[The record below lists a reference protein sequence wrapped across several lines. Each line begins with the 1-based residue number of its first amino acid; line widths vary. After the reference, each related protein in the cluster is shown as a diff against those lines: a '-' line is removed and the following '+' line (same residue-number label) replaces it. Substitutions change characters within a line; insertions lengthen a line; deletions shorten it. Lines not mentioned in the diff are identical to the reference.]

1 MKRKGKTSQRTILFR
16 RNVNRDN
23 EEWAHFLEGYREW
36 LMDWDM
42 TTYGDDWHTAEDIV
56 SEIYLTIIQE
66 PLIINLRP
74 NDTFRHT
81 LITLC
86 KHAHRDVTKPWRK
99 GLMERLYEALRLTL
113 RSRLG
118 LLAFL
123 RGHQLRDFPLRF
135 PALLFRSQGPPS
147 HLHHFGIVFP
157 SRMRQPQAASKPGVR
172 KPLLLLSKSIHNR
185 LIQQKRQYAE
195 ANDAVRIKMRFI
207 IPFRDNDLLEEITYS
222 TQ

>member
-16 RNVNRDN
+16 QNVNRDN

-99 GLMERLYEALRLTL
+99 GLMDRLYEALRPVRRTPDDFKAELA
-113 RSRLG
+113 LG
-118 LLAFL
+118 IADLVEADLMDKT
-123 RGHQLRDFPLRF
+123 RDR
-135 PALLFRSQGPPS
+135 
-147 HLHHFGIVFP
+147 
-157 SRMRQPQAASKPGVR
+157 
-172 KPLLLLSKSIHNR
+172 NR
-185 LIQQKRQYAE
+185 
-195 ANDAVRIKMRFI
+195 
-207 IPFRDNDLLEEITYS
+207 PFRTFSLEDLKRWRKFRQAGENAKAKDVAKAMKPAVHPSVFGRSIKKVDTHVVKTVKELLVVS
-222 TQ
+222 C